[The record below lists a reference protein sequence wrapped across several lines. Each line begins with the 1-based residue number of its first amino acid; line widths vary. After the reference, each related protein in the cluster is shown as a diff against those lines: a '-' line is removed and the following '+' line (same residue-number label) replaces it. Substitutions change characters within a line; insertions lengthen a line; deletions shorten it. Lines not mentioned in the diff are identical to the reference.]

1 MDSETVLQ
9 FDGRI
14 NKQIMQAI
22 RLHIT
27 TFIAKILQRTRS
39 HLGKV
44 LNVTVNI
51 YVNSISHMNQED
63 MRYTM
68 EMFQNSIDYLQS

>member
-1 MDSETVLQ
+1 M
-9 FDGRI
+9 
-14 NKQIMQAI
+14 NKQIMQAV
-22 RLHIT
+22 RLQIT
-27 TFIAKILQRTRS
+27 TFIVKILQRTRS

-68 EMFQNSIDYLQS
+68 EMFQNSVHYFEC